1 MRIDRFL
8 SDMGYGTR
16 SEIKKMIRSGRV
28 YFCDK
33 VCKDP
38 GMKVAETDV
47 LRVVPAESMKGCGDA
62 KMSSGDGSV
71 NIDMAVEKRNGF
83 VVKYEPYQYILLNKP
98 AGVVSAV
105 TDPVHQTVV
114 DICKGYGIR
123 DDIFPIGRL
132 DLDTEG
138 LLILSN
144 DGKLSHDLLTP
155 GKHVEKEYEAVL
167 EHPAEESAAEI
178 FAGGMEVPA
187 SEKGN
192 DGFSAL
198 PAKLE
203 ICSEDRKTVRL
214 TINEGKYHQV
224 KRMFAAIGN
233 QVVHLKRIRMG
244 NLVLPDNLQPGEYMK
259 IEKDRLF
266 EML

>member
-47 LRVVPAESMKGCGDA
+47 LMVVPDGNLKKRGVVKASAD
-62 KMSSGDGSV
+62 DGSA
-71 NIDMAVEKRNGF
+71 DMDMENQDGF
-83 VVKYEPYQYILLNKP
+83 VVKYEPYQYFLLNKP
-98 AGVVSAV
+98 VGVVSAV
-105 TDPVHQTVV
+105 TDPIHQTVV
-114 DICKGYGIR
+114 DICKGYGVR

-138 LLILSN
+138 LLLLSN

-167 EHPAEESAAEI
+167 EHPAEETLAELFESGI
-178 FAGGMEVPA
+178 DVPA

-192 DGFSAL
+192 DAFTAL

-203 ICSEDRKTVRL
+203 ICSEDRLTVRI

-224 KRMFAAIGN
+224 KRMFETVGN
-233 QVVHLKRIRMG
+233 RVVHLKRLRMG
-244 NLVLPDNLQPGEYMK
+244 NLVLPENLQSGKYIK
-259 IEKDRLF
+259 IDKDRLL

>member
-47 LRVVPAESMKGCGDA
+47 LMVVPDGNLKKREDA
-62 KMSSGDGSV
+62 KASADDSGTDV
-71 NIDMAVEKRNGF
+71 NMENQNGF

-98 AGVVSAV
+98 VGVVSAV
-105 TDPVHQTVV
+105 TDPIHQTVA
-114 DICKGYGIR
+114 DICRGYGVR

-138 LLILSN
+138 LLLLSN

-167 EHPAEESAAEI
+167 EHPAEEHAAELFERGI
-178 FAGGMEVPA
+178 DVPA

-192 DGFSAL
+192 DAFTAL

-203 ICSEDRKTVRL
+203 ICSEDRLTVRL
-214 TINEGKYHQV
+214 IINEGKYHQV

-233 QVVHLKRIRMG
+233 RVVHLKRLRMG
-244 NLVLPDNLQPGEYMK
+244 NLVLPEGLQPGEYIK
-259 IEKDRLF
+259 IEKERLS
-266 EML
+266 EIL

>member
-16 SEIKKMIRSGRV
+16 SEIKKMIKSGRV
-28 YFCDK
+28 YFCGK
-33 VCKDP
+33 ACKDP
-38 GMKVAETDV
+38 GMKVAETDELTV
-47 LRVVPAESMKGCGDA
+47 IVPGGRNAQGAAFVSAE
-62 KMSSGDGSV
+62 DGSA
-71 NIDMAVEKRNGF
+71 DMTVENQNGF

-105 TDPVHQTVV
+105 TDPKHRTVI
-114 DICKGYGIR
+114 DICKGCGTR

-138 LLILSN
+138 LLLLSN

-167 EHPAEESAAEI
+167 EHPLEEDAVGLFAAGI
-178 FAGGMEVPA
+178 EVPA

-192 DGFSAL
+192 DAFRAL
-198 PAKLE
+198 PAHLE
-203 ICSEDRKTVRL
+203 IRSEDGLTVRI
-214 TINEGKYHQV
+214 TIDEGKYHQV
-224 KRMFAAIGN
+224 KRMFAAVGN
-233 QVVHLKRIRMG
+233 QVVYLKRLRMG
-244 NLVLPDNLQPGEYMK
+244 NLSLPENLKPGEYIK
-259 IEKDRLF
+259 IDKDRL
-266 EML
+266 MKLL

>member
-16 SEIKKMIRSGRV
+16 SEIKKMIKSGRV
-28 YFCDK
+28 YFCGK
-33 VCKDP
+33 ACRDP
-38 GMKVAETDV
+38 GMKVAETDELTV
-47 LRVVPAESMKGCGDA
+47 ILPGFSKVSCSAGDSA
-62 KMSSGDGSV
+62 GNGGDNGT
-71 NIDMAVEKRNGF
+71 VENRDGF
-83 VVKYEPYQYILLNKP
+83 VVKYEPYQYMLLNKP

-105 TDPVHQTVV
+105 TDPVHKTVV
-114 DICKGYGIR
+114 DICRGYGVR

-138 LLILSN
+138 LLLLSN

-167 EHPAEESAAEI
+167 EHPLEGNVAELFAA
-178 FAGGMEVPA
+178 GMDVPA

-192 DGFSAL
+192 DAFRAL

-203 ICSEDRKTVRL
+203 VCSEDRRTVRL

-224 KRMFAAIGN
+224 KRMFAAAGN
-233 QVVHLKRIRMG
+233 QVVYLKRLRMG
-244 NLVLPDNLQPGEYMK
+244 NLVLPEKLQPGEYIK
-259 IEKDRLF
+259 IERDRLT
-266 EML
+266 ELL